1 MKTQFPFF
9 PANMAAPRPVTTNA
23 ANVAFQAISYY
34 KTCTQSK
41 TQSDTDSD
49 DHEGGMTYTREP
61 IGSLPIPENL
71 YVLCL
76 YPCPWLPFHYGGT
89 KSLTQQVRFLGCWLC
104 DIDNEGKMKYES
116 QQFFSMLHVCCRP
129 TMA

>member
-1 MKTQFPFF
+1 MKTKFPFF

-23 ANVAFQAISYY
+23 ANVAFQAI
-34 KTCTQSK
+34 

-49 DHEGGMTYTREP
+49 DHEGGMTIDIP
-61 IGSLPIPENL
+61 VPVAPLPL
-71 YVLCL
+71 R
-76 YPCPWLPFHYGGT
+76 WDST
-89 KSLTQQVRFLGCWLC
+89 KSLTQQVSFLGCWLC